1 MSFPSSVYPS
11 DYATYKKNYMDMLN
25 LQISINKKVFD
36 AVTLK
41 NRTGQLPI
49 APQDYRSMEEKYADV
64 LGLQRQLS
72 TNLGTITDAPNLALI
87 MADLIKNPPLMNFI
101 IMSFPAI
108 SEYMK
113 KNYSIGV
120 KYPIFMSYVEKLYR
134 DAEKAVTD
142 TLSDRVNQLEIY
154 ANQEDLDRLK
164 NSIRQS
170 SEINNLNKGNL
181 VRIIDVLSN
190 IMFTPVEIME
200 IKEGKKILSN
210 TMLEAYKKIPLRK
223 SPDKNIKTIQYFEN
237 EINDKYVPDE
247 EEFTRDLYNILDDA
261 VLAIT
266 LSKSGSRYETPEL
279 LQKEA
284 DAEIEAQRLQDEED
298 QRLQDEEDQRLQDE
312 EDARLLDEQ
321 KKKDAKSK
329 KLMDVSITAKS
340 MTDEKTKFNNMKQTL
355 LSPITE
361 PTSDDVV
368 KIESFMM
375 TKLKTYDDLIAFL
388 INNNLQEEF
397 IGLVPSVAVRG
408 FKTRFMDKTSTDYKL
423 SMDTLAQLYKD
434 DPKRYMLSRKSGV
447 PQIEI
452 NNLIELNKLQK
463 EYDVFLERTKIIS
476 TPVKKQQSSGQQQQS
491 AGKGFGDI
499 THSRFNILK
508 GEVLAGNNSRVL
520 INELI
525 RHIHKMVQNK
535 TVDYNQ
541 AMKSIDELN
550 NL

>member
-120 KYPIFMSYVEKLYR
+120 KYPIFMSYVEKMYR

-142 TLSDRVNQLEIY
+142 TLSDRVDQLEIY

-164 NSIRQS
+164 QLIRQT

-181 VRIIDVLSN
+181 VRIIDILSKLM
-190 IMFTPVEIME
+190 ITPDEITQ

-210 TMLEAYKKIPLRK
+210 TMLEAYKKIPLRT
-223 SPDKNIKTIQYFEN
+223 SPDKNIKTIQYYEN
-237 EINDKYVPDE
+237 EINLKKVPDE

-279 LQKEA
+279 LQKEQA
-284 DAEIEAQRLQDEED
+284 I
-298 QRLQDEEDQRLQDE
+298 
-312 EDARLLDEQ
+312 
-321 KKKDAKSK
+321 KDAKSK
-329 KLMDVSITAKS
+329 KLMDVSNTAKS
-340 MTDEKTKFNNMKQTL
+340 RADEKNKFNNMKQTL

-361 PTSDDVV
+361 STSDDVT
-368 KIESFMM
+368 KIEDYMA
-375 TKLKTYDDLIAFL
+375 TKIKTYDDLNFFL
-388 INNNLQEEF
+388 INNNLQDKFEA
-397 IGLVPSVAVRG
+397 LVPSIKIRG
-408 FKTRFMDKTSTDYKL
+408 FKTQFMDKNSNDYNV

-434 DPKRYMLSRKSGV
+434 DPKRYMLPKKKNVAS
-447 PQIEI
+447 QIEI
-452 NNLIELNKLQK
+452 DNLIEFNDLQK
-463 EYDVFLERTKIIS
+463 EYDAFLERTQIIS
-476 TPVKKQQSSGQQQQS
+476 SPVKKQQQSPAQQKIG
-491 AGKGFGDI
+491 GKGFGDI

>member
-72 TNLGTITDAPNLALI
+72 TNLGNITDAPNLALI

-134 DAEKAVTD
+134 DAEQAVTD
-142 TLSDRVNQLEIY
+142 TLKERTNQLELF
-154 ANQEDLDRLK
+154 ANQEDMERLK
-164 NSIRQS
+164 TLIIQS

-181 VRIIDVLSN
+181 VRIIDVLSKL
-190 IMFTPVEIME
+190 MVTPVEIIE

-210 TMLEAYKKIPLRK
+210 TMLEAYKKVPLRT

-237 EINDKYVPDE
+237 EINEKYVPDE

-279 LQKEA
+279 LQKE
-284 DAEIEAQRLQDEED
+284 QDI
-298 QRLQDEEDQRLQDE
+298 
-312 EDARLLDEQ
+312 
-321 KKKDAKSK
+321 KDAKSK
-329 KLMDVSITAKS
+329 KLTDLSITSKS
-340 MTDEKTKFNNMKQTL
+340 RVDEKTKFNNMKQTL

-361 PTSDDVV
+361 PTSDDVT
-368 KIESFMM
+368 KIESFMV
-375 TKLKTYDDLIAFL
+375 TQIKTYDDLIAFL
-388 INNNLQEEF
+388 INNNLQDKFEA
-397 IGLVPSVAVRG
+397 LVPSIKVRG
-408 FKTRFMDKTSTDYKL
+408 FKTRFMDKNSIDYKL

-434 DPKRYMLSRKSGV
+434 DPKKYMLSKKKDV
-447 PQIEI
+447 AQIEI
-452 NNLIELNKLQK
+452 DNLIELNDLQK
-463 EYDVFLERTKIIS
+463 EYDAFLERTQIIS